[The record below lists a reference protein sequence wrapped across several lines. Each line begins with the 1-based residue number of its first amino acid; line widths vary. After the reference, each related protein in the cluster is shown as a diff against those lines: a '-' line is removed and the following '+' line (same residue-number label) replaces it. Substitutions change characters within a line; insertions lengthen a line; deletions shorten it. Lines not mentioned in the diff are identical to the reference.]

1 MSDLE
6 HFTRLLRTIRTSCD
20 GNIVPGLASSGT
32 RTRPGLTQLEL
43 ALLTGVSES
52 WYRRLESG
60 RHAPSPVWIE
70 TLVRTL
76 QLNDGHR
83 HSLYVYGTGQE
94 PPCRYKPDTSA
105 IHPIA
110 EAFIRIQP
118 WCAYVSD
125 FAWDILVMNEQ
136 AGRDWP
142 WMLNDTN
149 VMIWALTY
157 PEARMQ
163 LIDWEESW
171 AKPMA
176 SQLRLRHEANPDHP
190 RLNEVVNEIKERDR
204 VARRLLEE
212 DTTAVH
218 HPDKHTRRTYLAG
231 HGDTVFEVTF
241 LCYTPNAD
249 QSLRLMVVPTF
260 EVPDE
265 NGNWNTPNAA

>member
-1 MSDLE
+1 MRDLE
-6 HFTRLLRTIRTSCD
+6 HFSRLLRYIRTSCD
-20 GNIVPGLASSGT
+20 GGMVPGLLGGGT
-32 RTRPGLTQLEL
+32 RSRPGITQVEL
-43 ALLTGVSES
+43 AVLTGVSES

-60 RHAPSPVWIE
+60 RHAPSPEWVE
-70 TLVRTL
+70 TLVRVLRLTEG
-76 QLNDGHR
+76 QR

-94 PPCRYKPDTSA
+94 PPRRYRPDASL
-105 IHPIA
+105 IHPAA

-125 FAWDILVMNEQ
+125 FAWDVLVMNEQ
-136 AGRDWP
+136 AGKDWP
-142 WMLNDTN
+142 WMLNGTN
-149 VMIWALTY
+149 VMVWALTY

-176 SQLRLRHEANPDHP
+176 SQLRLRYEANPDHP
-190 RLNEVVNEIKERDR
+190 RLAEVVNEIKERDR
-204 VARRLLEE
+204 VAARLLEE
-212 DTTAVH
+212 DTTAIH
-218 HPDKHTRRTYLAG
+218 HPDKQQRRTYLAG

-249 QSLRLMVVPTF
+249 PSLRLMIVPTI

-265 NGNWNTPNAA
+265 AEND